1 MAGDVADVLII
12 AAVAILGVGLGEPK
26 TQRHFVDHQ
35 RARLIPS
42 KTMAYSIGG
51 HLVAEELHR
60 AGVKDLF
67 TLCGGHIAP
76 IYDGCLRYG
85 IRMIDTRHE
94 QAAAHAGDG
103 YARLTRGPGVALVT
117 AGPGVTDAVTGIANA
132 YQAQSPLVV
141 LGGAAEVRSAG
152 RGALQEME
160 QLPMMRSIT
169 KWCATAS
176 DPRRL
181 REMVQTAIRQSISGI
196 PGPVFLEL
204 PFDVLMAQVDD
215 NELIVPPLL
224 PPWPRLQSD
233 PTQIEQAAALLAGAK
248 KPVIFAGSQVYW
260 DGASAVLSALCQ
272 ATNIPVVMNGMGR
285 GVLAADHPQALNL
298 SRKRALRSA
307 DVVLVIGTPLDF
319 RVGFG
324 GSINAAAKIIQLD
337 RDPTQLG
344 KNRATDLALGGNADL
359 VLGQLLQALA
369 GAQAS
374 RLHATLQP
382 WIEELRAEEHK
393 QRAQLIPHM
402 HATKSPLNQ
411 YQLAAAL
418 GEALGA
424 GPDGTGHIA
433 DDVIIIGDGGDVV
446 ALASKVL
453 PLGRGGQWLDPGPL
467 GCLGVGAPFALA
479 AKALDGSNSK
489 RVVVLSGDGSF
500 GLNGFDFETC
510 VRFGFKVTVVVG
522 NDAAWGQIRG
532 PQVMLFGTE
541 RAPATKLA
549 QVRYDR
555 VVEAFGGVGFHVTE
569 PSALLPTLRQALE
582 HPQVACVDV
591 AIDPEFVVASGAAKL
606 TV

>member
-1 MAGDVADVLII
+1 MS
-12 AAVAILGVGLGEPK
+12 
-26 TQRHFVDHQ
+26 F
-35 RARLIPS
+35 
-42 KTMAYSIGG
+42 SIGG

-60 AGVKDLF
+60 VGVRDIF

-76 IYDGCLRYG
+76 IYDGCLRSG

-132 YQAQSPLVV
+132 FQAQSPLVV
-141 LGGAAEVRSAG
+141 LGGAAEVRLAG

-160 QLPMMRSIT
+160 QLPLMRSIT

-181 REMVQTAIRQSISGI
+181 RELVQTAIRQSMSGV

-204 PFDVLMAQVDD
+204 PFDVLMAQVDQ
-215 NELIVPPLL
+215 NELVIPPPL
-224 PPWPRLQSD
+224 PPWPRVQAAPD
-233 PTQIEQAAALLAGAK
+233 QVEQAAALLRAAH

-260 DGASAVLSALCQ
+260 DGAAAALDSLCA
-272 ATNIPVVMNGMGR
+272 ATHIPVVCNGMGR
-285 GVLAADHPQALNL
+285 GVLPADHPQLLALA
-298 SRKRALRSA
+298 RKKALRST
-307 DVVLVIGTPLDF
+307 DLVLIIGTPLDF

-324 GSINAAAKIIQLD
+324 ASINPAAKIIQLD
-337 RDPTQLG
+337 RDLSQLG
-344 KNRATDLALGGNADL
+344 KSRATDLALGGQVDL
-359 VLGQLLQALA
+359 VLAQLQAALGGGPALRERFSPWLA
-369 GAQAS
+369 
-374 RLHATLQP
+374 
-382 WIEELRAEEHK
+382 ELRAEEHK
-393 QRAQLIPHM
+393 QHHQLVAHMKPHG
-402 HATKSPLNQ
+402 SPINH

-418 GEALGA
+418 SEALGA
-424 GPDGTGHIA
+424 GPHGKGKIDE
-433 DDVIIIGDGGDVV
+433 DVILIGDGGDVV
-446 ALASKVL
+446 ALASKVI
-453 PLGRGGQWLDPGPL
+453 PLARPGQWLDPGPL

-479 AKALDGSNSK
+479 AKALDPSNQK

-500 GLNGFDFETC
+500 GLNGFDFESC

-532 PQVMLFGTE
+532 PQVMIFGSE

-549 QVRYDR
+549 PVRYDR
-555 VVEAFGGVGFHVTE
+555 VVEAFGGVGFHVE
-569 PSALLPTLRQALE
+569 DAADLPGALKKALE
-582 HPQVACVDV
+582 SPQVACVNV
-591 AIDPEFVVASGAAKL
+591 SLDPDFVVASGAAKL